1 MQLFRE
7 ERAHL
12 LLGTQR
18 GSQLTAVVELSLVVQ
33 SIDIDEEFVGIHH
46 TNREA
51 DRNYQTHLDG
61 EVVGH
66 GHSACGQQL
75 DGSLDREER
84 ETDDEEDPDRVVLCG
99 THQLQGIDGC
109 YGLKGDG
116 DDEQYLNQHFRKG
129 LNLTNILFFW
139 EFRQNTTT
147 FAQSQPRNAMKEDK
161 RLKRKVRNSYI
172 VSTISMALVLFL
184 LGSVGYLMLAAMQVA
199 DTLQNSIV
207 VMVELKRGTPTEQA
221 DSLGRCLQEE
231 GLVSAVQ
238 FVSKEQKVEDEEF
251 RRVFASSFEEVLGEN
266 PLLDSFDVTLTA
278 ASENQAAVDRYV
290 ARVEQMA
297 EVDCVSFPA
306 QMADRLHRTVGKIRL
321 VLILFGGALLL
332 ISLVLLNNTIRLA
345 IFSKRYVINTMKLVG
360 ATKWFIMRPF
370 LWSAIRQGIASGVLA
385 AVLFAVAVYG
395 LGEAVPEL
403 STLADLERVA
413 VLLGVLIGSGVL
425 LSLLFTGFAINKF
438 VNMKSNKIYLY

>member
-1 MQLFRE
+1 
-7 ERAHL
+7 
-12 LLGTQR
+12 
-18 GSQLTAVVELSLVVQ
+18 
-33 SIDIDEEFVGIHH
+33 
-46 TNREA
+46 
-51 DRNYQTHLDG
+51 
-61 EVVGH
+61 
-66 GHSACGQQL
+66 
-75 DGSLDREER
+75 
-84 ETDDEEDPDRVVLCG
+84 
-99 THQLQGIDGC
+99 
-109 YGLKGDG
+109 
-116 DDEQYLNQHFRKG
+116 
-129 LNLTNILFFW
+129 
-139 EFRQNTTT
+139 
-147 FAQSQPRNAMKEDK
+147 MKEDK

-278 ASENQAAVDRYV
+278 ASENHTAVEQYV

-395 LGEAVPEL
+395 LVEAVPEL

-413 VLLGVLIGSGVL
+413 VLLGVLIGAGVV

>member
-1 MQLFRE
+1 
-7 ERAHL
+7 
-12 LLGTQR
+12 
-18 GSQLTAVVELSLVVQ
+18 
-33 SIDIDEEFVGIHH
+33 
-46 TNREA
+46 
-51 DRNYQTHLDG
+51 
-61 EVVGH
+61 
-66 GHSACGQQL
+66 
-75 DGSLDREER
+75 
-84 ETDDEEDPDRVVLCG
+84 
-99 THQLQGIDGC
+99 
-109 YGLKGDG
+109 
-116 DDEQYLNQHFRKG
+116 
-129 LNLTNILFFW
+129 
-139 EFRQNTTT
+139 
-147 FAQSQPRNAMKEDK
+147 
-161 RLKRKVRNSYI
+161 
-172 VSTISMALVLFL
+172 
-184 LGSVGYLMLAAMQVA
+184 MLAAMQVA

-238 FVSKEQKVEDEEF
+238 FVSKEQKMEDEEF

-278 ASENQAAVDRYV
+278 ASENQTAVEQYV

-395 LGEAVPEL
+395 LVEAVPEL

-413 VLLGVLIGSGVL
+413 VLLGVLIGAGVV

>member
-1 MQLFRE
+1 
-7 ERAHL
+7 
-12 LLGTQR
+12 
-18 GSQLTAVVELSLVVQ
+18 
-33 SIDIDEEFVGIHH
+33 
-46 TNREA
+46 
-51 DRNYQTHLDG
+51 
-61 EVVGH
+61 
-66 GHSACGQQL
+66 
-75 DGSLDREER
+75 
-84 ETDDEEDPDRVVLCG
+84 
-99 THQLQGIDGC
+99 
-109 YGLKGDG
+109 
-116 DDEQYLNQHFRKG
+116 
-129 LNLTNILFFW
+129 
-139 EFRQNTTT
+139 
-147 FAQSQPRNAMKEDK
+147 MKEDK

-251 RRVFASSFEEVLGEN
+251 RRVFATSFEEVLGEN

-278 ASENQAAVDRYV
+278 ASENQTAVEQYV

-403 STLADLERVA
+403 STLADLQRVA
-413 VLLGVLIGSGVL
+413 VLLGVLIGAGVL

>member
-1 MQLFRE
+1 
-7 ERAHL
+7 
-12 LLGTQR
+12 
-18 GSQLTAVVELSLVVQ
+18 
-33 SIDIDEEFVGIHH
+33 
-46 TNREA
+46 
-51 DRNYQTHLDG
+51 
-61 EVVGH
+61 
-66 GHSACGQQL
+66 
-75 DGSLDREER
+75 
-84 ETDDEEDPDRVVLCG
+84 
-99 THQLQGIDGC
+99 
-109 YGLKGDG
+109 
-116 DDEQYLNQHFRKG
+116 
-129 LNLTNILFFW
+129 
-139 EFRQNTTT
+139 
-147 FAQSQPRNAMKEDK
+147 MKEDK

-238 FVSKEQKVEDEEF
+238 FVSKEQKMEDEEF

-278 ASENQAAVDRYV
+278 ASENQTAVEQYV

-321 VLILFGGALLL
+321 VLILFGSALLL

-395 LGEAVPEL
+395 LVEAVPEL

-413 VLLGVLIGSGVL
+413 VLLGVLIGAGVV

>member
-1 MQLFRE
+1 
-7 ERAHL
+7 
-12 LLGTQR
+12 
-18 GSQLTAVVELSLVVQ
+18 
-33 SIDIDEEFVGIHH
+33 
-46 TNREA
+46 
-51 DRNYQTHLDG
+51 
-61 EVVGH
+61 
-66 GHSACGQQL
+66 
-75 DGSLDREER
+75 
-84 ETDDEEDPDRVVLCG
+84 
-99 THQLQGIDGC
+99 
-109 YGLKGDG
+109 
-116 DDEQYLNQHFRKG
+116 
-129 LNLTNILFFW
+129 
-139 EFRQNTTT
+139 
-147 FAQSQPRNAMKEDK
+147 MKEDK

-278 ASENQAAVDRYV
+278 ASENQTAVEQYV

-395 LGEAVPEL
+395 LVEAVPEL

-413 VLLGVLIGSGVL
+413 VLLGVLIGAGVL

>member
-1 MQLFRE
+1 
-7 ERAHL
+7 
-12 LLGTQR
+12 
-18 GSQLTAVVELSLVVQ
+18 
-33 SIDIDEEFVGIHH
+33 
-46 TNREA
+46 
-51 DRNYQTHLDG
+51 
-61 EVVGH
+61 
-66 GHSACGQQL
+66 
-75 DGSLDREER
+75 
-84 ETDDEEDPDRVVLCG
+84 
-99 THQLQGIDGC
+99 
-109 YGLKGDG
+109 
-116 DDEQYLNQHFRKG
+116 
-129 LNLTNILFFW
+129 
-139 EFRQNTTT
+139 
-147 FAQSQPRNAMKEDK
+147 MKEDK

-221 DSLGRCLQEE
+221 ASLGRCLQEE

-278 ASENQAAVDRYV
+278 ASENQTAVEQYV

-306 QMADRLHRTVGKIRL
+306 QMADRLHRTVGRIRL

-332 ISLVLLNNTIRLA
+332 ISLVLLNNTNRLA

-395 LGEAVPEL
+395 LVEAVPEL

-413 VLLGVLIGSGVL
+413 VLLGVLIGAGVV